1 MTEYL
6 RLPIGS
12 ESPHVVNAII
22 EIPRDSVNKYE
33 YDVELNVFRLDRS
46 LYSPVHYP
54 GDYGFIPSTI
64 SEDGDPL
71 DVLVL
76 TSNPSFTGCLIEVRP
91 IGVLEMVDQGTRD
104 KKVLGVSV
112 NNPRH
117 REISNY
123 TQVYPHQLNEIEH
136 FFSIYKDL
144 EGKRTEMVGWRDV
157 GYAFEAIRD
166 AHRNFLDPEKKK
178 SA

>member
-1 MTEYL
+1 MTDYL
-6 RLPIGS
+6 RLPIGK

-22 EIPRDSVNKYE
+22 EIPRDAVNKYE
-33 YDVELNVFRLDRS
+33 YDVELQVFRLDRN

-76 TSNPSFTGCLIEVRP
+76 TGNPSFTGCLVEVRP
-91 IGVLEMVDQGTRD
+91 VGLLEMLDQGIRD
-104 KKVLGVSV
+104 KKVIAVGL
-112 NNPRH
+112 NNPRYKQV
-117 REISNY
+117 SNY
-123 TQVYPHQLNEIEH
+123 TQVYPHVIREIEH
-136 FFSIYKDL
+136 FFAIYKDL

-157 GYAFEAIRD
+157 GHALDAIRD
-166 AHRNFLDPEKKK
+166 AEQRFQQREKK

>member
-1 MTEYL
+1 MTDYL
-6 RLPIGS
+6 RLPIGT
-12 ESPHVVNAII
+12 EAPHVVNAIV

-33 YDVELNVFRLDRS
+33 YDVALNVFRLDRN

-76 TSNPSFTGCLIEVRP
+76 TGNPSFTGCLIEIRP
-91 IGVLEMVDQGTRD
+91 IGMLEMLDQGVRD
-104 KKVLGVSV
+104 KKVLGVGLH
-112 NNPRH
+112 NPRH
-117 REISNY
+117 QQIRNY
-123 TQVYPHQLNEIEH
+123 TEVYPHQLREIEH

-157 GYAFEAIRD
+157 GYALEAIRD
-166 AHRNFLDPEKKK
+166 SHERFKQQETKK

>member
-1 MTEYL
+1 MTDYL
-6 RLPIGS
+6 RLPIGDDC
-12 ESPHVVNAII
+12 PRVVNAII

-33 YDVELNVFRLDRS
+33 YDVDLNIFRLDRS

-64 SEDGDPL
+64 SEDNDPL

-76 TSNPSFTGCLIEVRP
+76 TSNPTFTGCLIEVRP
-91 IGVLEMVDQGTRD
+91 IGVLEMLDQGIRD

-123 TQVYPHQLNEIEH
+123 TQVYPHQLKEIEH

-144 EGKRTEMVGWRDV
+144 EGKRTQIAGWRDV
-157 GYAFEAIRD
+157 GHAFEEIRD
-166 AHRNFLDPEKKK
+166 AHRRFQEKESRK